1 MMTRKLKIL
10 IVDDHAVVRRGLKQ
24 IVSET
29 PDMEVEGE
37 ASTGSEAMKLAQTH
51 EWDAMILDLTMPGG
65 SGLDVLADLTREH
78 PEGPVLVLSM
88 HPEDQVAIR
97 VLRAGAA
104 GYMTK
109 ESAPEELVKA
119 IRKVCAGGKYVSPVL
134 AEQLAWHLGTH
145 SDRPLHDGLS
155 DREYQVLRLI
165 ASGLTTSQ
173 IALELSLSVKTVST
187 YRRRILDKMGLH
199 NNAELTRYAVEH
211 SLGAQA
217 LFTG

>member
-1 MMTRKLKIL
+1 MTRKLKVL
-10 IVDDHAVVRRGLKQ
+10 IADDHAVVRRGVSQ

-29 PDMEVEGE
+29 SDMEIEGE
-37 ASTGSEAMKLAQTH
+37 ASTGPEAVKLAQTH
-51 EWDAMILDLTMPGG
+51 EWDAMILDLTMPGRN
-65 SGLDVLADLTREH
+65 GLDVLADLTRER
-78 PEGPVLVLSM
+78 PDGPVLVLSM

-119 IRKVCAGGKYVSPVL
+119 IRKVCAGGKYVSPGL
-134 AEQLAWHLGTH
+134 AEQLAWRLDTR
-145 SDRPLHDGLS
+145 SDRPLHDSLT

-165 ASGLTTSQ
+165 ASGLTATQ
-173 IALELSLSVKTVST
+173 IASELTLSVKTIST
-187 YRRRILDKMGLH
+187 YRRRVLDKMGLK

-211 SLGAQA
+211 GL
-217 LFTG
+217 TG

>member
-1 MMTRKLKIL
+1 MARKLKVL
-10 IVDDHAVVRRGLKQ
+10 IVDDHAVVRCGLRQ

-37 ASTGSEAMKLAQTH
+37 ASTGSEAVKLAQTH
-51 EWDAMILDLTMPGG
+51 EWDAMILDLTMPGR
-65 SGLDVLADLTREH
+65 SGLDVLSDLTRERTA
-78 PEGPVLVLSM
+78 GPVLVLSM

-134 AEQLAWHLGTH
+134 AEQLAWHLDTR
-145 SDRPLHDGLS
+145 SDRLPHDSLS
-155 DREYQVLRLI
+155 DREYQVMRLI
-165 ASGLTTSQ
+165 ASGLIVTQ
-173 IALELSLSVKTVST
+173 IASELSLSVKTIST
-187 YRRRILDKMGLH
+187 YRRRVLDKMGMN

-211 SLGAQA
+211 GLAG
-217 LFTG
+217 